1 MRVRI
6 ERGKQFAGSTAARGD
21 KSISH
26 RALIFAALSS
36 GTCQIENLA
45 PGQDLR
51 STARCL
57 EELGLTIPSEGP
69 RALVQGRGLSLST
82 PRQTLDCGNSGTT
95 MRLLSGMVAGARI
108 AAVLDGDASLR
119 RRPMKRVLDPL
130 RQMGAKAEGTQDDK
144 GGETAPLR
152 FEPGPRLLGKR
163 HQLPV
168 ASAQVKSCL
177 LLAGLVAEGDREDAA
192 PQQSRAYSG
201 RAVGGF

>member
-57 EELGLTIPSEGP
+57 VELGVTITSEGP
-69 RALVQGRGLSLST
+69 RAMVQGRGLSLST

-95 MRLLSGMVAGARI
+95 MRLLSGLVSGARV
-108 AAVLDGDASLR
+108 AAVLDGDAILR
-119 RRPMKRVLDPL
+119 RRPMKRVLAHL
-130 RQMGAKAEGTQDDK
+130 RRMAAQRVGT
-144 GGETAPLR
+144 
-152 FEPGPRLLGKR
+152 
-163 HQLPV
+163 H
-168 ASAQVKSCL
+168 
-177 LLAGLVAEGDREDAA
+177 
-192 PQQSRAYSG
+192 
-201 RAVGGF
+201 